1 MINFIRRNIPLLYK
15 KAHQKVVSYF
25 KKKSPPT
32 SANDLARKLTKRPQ
46 LKLNIPLPQIQ
57 INGTGE
63 PSHHTRAQTTT
74 SERPPT
80 LRHRLR
86 GRLQDDSS
94 ITLLEKTD
102 MRESSE
108 PKRNGEARRATVHLQ
123 RGISE
128 ERRGSLSHTPR
139 AFKLRQLTLNYDRS
153 KMKAPSQASEGTSP
167 STPIMDSLEQKA
179 PGDSQSPDSYRPR
192 IMSSS
197 WSWSA
202 LLARHYST
210 LTNFK
215 LLVTIIINILLLTYK
230 VHVGVCVYAVHTM
243 LIL

>member
-1 MINFIRRNIPLLYK
+1 M
-15 KAHQKVVSYF
+15 
-25 KKKSPPT
+25 
-32 SANDLARKLTKRPQ
+32 
-46 LKLNIPLPQIQ
+46 KLNIPLPQIQ

-63 PSHHTRAQTTT
+63 PNHHTRAQTTT
-74 SERPPT
+74 SEHPPM
-80 LRHRLR
+80 LRRRLR
-86 GRLQDDSS
+86 GRLQDDSNV
-94 ITLLEKTD
+94 TLLERTD
-102 MRESSE
+102 TRESSE

-167 STPIMDSLEQKA
+167 STPMMGGLEEKA
-179 PGDSQSPDSYRPR
+179 QGDSQSPDSYRPR
-192 IMSSS
+192 ILSSS

-230 VHVGVCVYAVHTM
+230 VYVGMCAYAVHSM
-243 LIL
+243 LVS

>member
-1 MINFIRRNIPLLYK
+1 MLYERTRR
-15 KAHQKVVSYF
+15 KVVSYL
-25 KKKSPPT
+25 KKKSPST
-32 SANDLARKLTKRPQ
+32 SASGKSTKRPH
-46 LKLNIPLPQIQ
+46 LRLNISRARVVPQIQ

-74 SERPPT
+74 TEHPPT
-80 LRHRLR
+80 LRHRSQRVSLH
-86 GRLQDDSS
+86 GDPNV
-94 ITLLEKTD
+94 TLLEKTD
-102 MRESSE
+102 TRASSE
-108 PKRNGEARRATVHLQ
+108 PPKRNGEARRATIHELQ

-153 KMKAPSQASEGTSP
+153 KMKAPSQASEGT
-167 STPIMDSLEQKA
+167 TPNTPMMDERVS
-179 PGDSQSPDSYRPR
+179 GDSQSPDSYRPR
-192 IMSSS
+192 IVSST

-230 VHVGVCVYAVHTM
+230 VREVQIGAG
-243 LIL
+243 IA

>member
-1 MINFIRRNIPLLYK
+1 MFRLIRRNIPLLYK
-15 KAHQKVVSYF
+15 RARQKITNYF
-25 KKKSPPT
+25 KKSPPT
-32 SANDLARKLTKRPQ
+32 STTDSARKSTRRHQ

-63 PSHHTRAQTTT
+63 PAHTRAQTTVT
-74 SERPPT
+74 ERHPT
-80 LRHRLR
+80 LRHRMR
-86 GRLQDDSS
+86 GELQDGSLMETKGN
-94 ITLLEKTD
+94 I
-102 MRESSE
+102 ESRDHDAV
-108 PKRNGEARRATVHLQ
+108 KRNGEARRATVHLQ

-153 KMKAPSQASEGTSP
+153 KMKAPSQASEGTMP
-167 STPIMDSLEQKA
+167 ANTPMMDGIEQKA
-179 PGDSQSPDSYRPR
+179 QGDSQNPDSYRPQ
-192 IMSSS
+192 IVSSS

-215 LLVTIIINILLLTYK
+215 LLVTLIINILLLTYK
-230 VHVGVCVYAVHTM
+230 VEVFVCLTVLHVHSYA
-243 LIL
+243 